1 MKNRVAATFLLT
13 LLLGLCL
20 GALQWLPLIELGGKP
35 LRRVDLLADIRLEA
49 SPVSADSDTSVLPE
63 PVKPT
68 FIDTCKSGMT
78 CIEDFSDSTM
88 RGMKSFYEALINRSS
103 LGRPVRIAYFGDSFI
118 EADIMTGD
126 LRTLLQQK
134 FGGSGVGYIPVASN
148 LSGYRSTVVHS
159 FSGWSS
165 HAITDS
171 VFFDRKRQDISNH
184 YFIPRPGA
192 SVTLRGRKQG
202 EYADSCNIST
212 IYFRTNDSI
221 RLSASVNGGE
231 ARHFALG
238 GDSLMQSV
246 SVTGNIKSVSWK
258 VEQLDSAATATF
270 YAATMDPASGIVLDN
285 FSTRG
290 SNGQQLIHIPSAILQ
305 QYERLRTYDLIVLQ
319 YGLNV
324 ASEQGVNYAY
334 YQTAMEKVV
343 NYLKREFP
351 QASILIVGVGDRD
364 YRTETGELRTMPGVK
379 NLIRFQKALA
389 AQTHVAFWNLFEAM
403 GGEGSMAELVNRKP
417 ALANYD
423 YTHINFRGGKYFA
436 NLLFETFV
444 YGKEQYEKRKA
455 YEMQ

>member
-13 LLLGLCL
+13 LLLVLGL
-20 GALQWLPLIELGGKP
+20 GALHWLPRIELGGKP

-148 LSGYRSTVVHS
+148 LSGYRPTVAHS

>member
-13 LLLGLCL
+13 LLVVVGLGLL
-20 GALQWLPLIELGGKP
+20 HWLPRIELAGKQ
-35 LRRVDLLADIRLEA
+35 LRRIDLLADLRPDEV
-49 SPVSADSDTSVLPE
+49 PVLPDSDTTVLPKL
-63 PVKPT
+63 VKPA
-68 FIDTCKSGMT
+68 FVDTCKAGMV

-88 RGMKSFYEALINRSS
+88 RGMKAFYEALINRNS

-134 FGGSGVGYIPVASN
+134 FGGSGVGYVPVAST
-148 LSGYRSTVVHS
+148 LSGYRPTVVHS

-165 HAITDS
+165 HAVTDS

-184 YFIPRPGA
+184 YFIPQAGA
-192 SVTLRGRKQG
+192 FVTLRGKRNG
-202 EYADSCNIST
+202 NRSDSCNIST
-212 IYFRTNDSI
+212 IYFLSSDSI
-221 RLSASVNGGE
+221 RLLASINGNE

-238 GDSLMQSV
+238 GDSLMQSA
-246 SVTGNIKSVSWK
+246 SVAGNIKSVCWK
-258 VEQLDSAATATF
+258 VECLDSVSTATF

-290 SNGQQLIHIPSAILQ
+290 SSGQQLLHIPSAVLQ
-305 QYERLRTYDLIVLQ
+305 RYSELRTYDLIVLQ

-334 YQTAMEKVV
+334 YQEGMVKVV
-343 NYLKREFP
+343 NYLKKEFP

-364 YRTETGELRTMPGVK
+364 YRTENGELRTMPGVK

-389 AQTHVAFWNLFEAM
+389 AETHVAFWNLFEAM
-403 GGEGSMAELVNRKP
+403 GGEGSMAGLVHQEP
-417 ALANYD
+417 SLANYD
-423 YTHINFRGGKYFA
+423 YTHINFRGGKYIA
-436 NLLFETFV
+436 NLLFETLV

-455 YEMQ
+455 YEMH

>member
-13 LLLGLCL
+13 LLLVLGL
-20 GALQWLPLIELGGKP
+20 GALHWLPRIELGGKP

-148 LSGYRSTVVHS
+148 LSGYRPTVVHS

-231 ARHFALG
+231 ARHFVLG

-290 SNGQQLIHIPSAILQ
+290 SNGQQLMHIPSAILQ